1 MVMLR
6 PRLLL
11 NLVWGLAEQ
20 EVLTEST
27 KLAPKAAEGMKSL
40 NPMKMGKAKKAL
52 DFGNKCNQIVTEET
66 AYQAEVV
73 AKLGK

>member
-11 NLVWGLAEQ
+11 NLVWGVAEQ
-20 EVLTEST
+20 EALTEST

>member
-1 MVMLR
+1 
-6 PRLLL
+6 
-11 NLVWGLAEQ
+11 
-20 EVLTEST
+20 
-27 KLAPKAAEGMKSL
+27 MKSL